1 MNAHGLNP
9 YIYHSNVE
17 QQYYAPGDED
27 NAGQLSD
34 PRTRRQK
41 LLDENVESKSDDPVE
56 IHDTAVEQQG
66 HEKPATTQAKRSV
79 YQAHLERTSASRLP
93 VR

>member
-1 MNAHGLNP
+1 MKGRGLNP
-9 YIYHSNVE
+9 HIYGSNVE
-17 QQYYAPGDED
+17 QQRYAPGDED

-56 IHDTAVEQQG
+56 IHDAAVEQQG
-66 HEKPATTQAKRSV
+66 HEKPATTQAKGSV
-79 YQAHLERTSASRLP
+79 YQAHPERTGSPRPP